1 METKYA
7 SIDNIYYLAFREKW
21 FGQQLLKSELPMLKE
36 VVNLGGISMK
46 TKTFN
51 SKICIQLMMNTQKNP
66 ETRNIYTKL
75 KQEKSRILVTVY
87 FFTGKGNRTRII
99 DIIKVSSALGTRHFL

>member
-1 METKYA
+1 
-7 SIDNIYYLAFREKW
+7 
-21 FGQQLLKSELPMLKE
+21 MLKE

-99 DIIKVSSALGTRHFL
+99 DIIKVSSALGIRHFL